1 MPLTRLPGAMPSI
14 ARLLVAAALIVCC
27 VTEVGIRALDTPGA
41 GRESAAPAFT
51 VEEVAPGVHAVI
63 PTKPTG
69 FLNDC
74 NVVFIVNDEDV
85 VVVDTNLTPASA
97 EASVAALRR
106 ITPKPVRYV
115 VNTHWHVDHV
125 SGNQVYRRA
134 FPGVEFIGQALVR
147 KDLVEKGAAN
157 RRDMGE
163 QAKPFAAGLRQALA
177 DGKSLTGAPM
187 AADERAAYEADIA
200 LIDELVAAVPGIEI
214 VPPTLVVDESLTL
227 HRGGRAI
234 EIRRL
239 GRSHTHGDLAVVLPA
254 EGVVVTGDLLVG
266 PVPIVGG
273 DQSFPAEWAASLD
286 GLLALGAK
294 VYVPG
299 HGPVYRGDGQAT
311 LLRDFLRTVD
321 AHAASA
327 IARGETLE
335 AARKG
340 LNVDEFRQR
349 MAGDSAALSVLFS
362 SYGVGPA
369 LAAAYRVRGQAAQ

>member
-1 MPLTRLPGAMPSI
+1 MPPLRKPAGLPLPASWFVS
-14 ARLLVAAALIVCC
+14 LALIVSFM
-27 VTEVGIRALDTPGA
+27 PGA
-41 GRESAAPAFT
+41 VARAQTSPAAPRATVAPSFT
-51 VEEVAPGVHAVI
+51 VEEVAPGVHALI

-74 NVVFIVNDEDV
+74 NVVLIVNDEDV

-134 FPGVEFIGQALVR
+134 FPGVEFIGHAFVR

-163 QAKPFAAGLRQALA
+163 QAKAFAAGLRQALA

-187 AADERAAYEADIA
+187 AADERAAYEADVV

-214 VPPTLVVDESLTL
+214 VPPTLIADESLTL

-266 PVPIVGG
+266 PIPIVGG
-273 DQSFPAEWAASLD
+273 DQSFPGEWAASLD
-286 GLLALGAK
+286 ALLALGAR

-299 HGPVYRGDGQAT
+299 HGPVYRGDGQVT
-311 LLRDFLRTVD
+311 LLRDFLRAVD

-327 IARGETLE
+327 IARGEPLD
-335 AARKG
+335 AARKA
-340 LNVDEFRQR
+340 LNVDVFRQR
-349 MAGDSAALSVLFS
+349 MAGDSAALRVLFS
-362 SYGVGPA
+362 SYGVGPT
-369 LAAAYRVRGQAAQ
+369 LAAAYRVRDQTPK

>member
-1 MPLTRLPGAMPSI
+1 MPLTRLPGALPST
-14 ARLLVAAALIVCC
+14 ARLVAAVALIVSC
-27 VTEVGIRALDTPGA
+27 GPGA
-41 GRESAAPAFT
+41 RTGAQQRPAAAPATAAPAFT
-51 VEEVAPGVHAVI
+51 VEEVAPGVHALI

-69 FLNDC
+69 FLNDG
-74 NVVFIVNDEDV
+74 NVVFIVNDDDV
-85 VVVDTNLTPASA
+85 VVVDTNLTPGSA

-106 ITPKPVRYV
+106 ITAKPVRYV

-125 SGNQVYRRA
+125 SGNQVYRREC
-134 FPGVEFIGQALVR
+134 PGVEFIGQALVW

-157 RRDMGE
+157 RRDMVE

-177 DGKSLTGAPM
+177 DGKSLTGAPL
-187 AADERAAYEADIA
+187 AADERAAYEADVA
-200 LIDELVAAVPGIEI
+200 LIDGLVAAVPAIEI
-214 VPPTLVVDESLTL
+214 VPPTVVVDEGLTL
-227 HRGGRAI
+227 HRGGRTI

-286 GLLALGAK
+286 RLLALGAK

-299 HGPVYRGDGQAT
+299 HGPVYRGDGQVT
-311 LLRDFLRTVD
+311 LLRDFLRAVD
-321 AHAASA
+321 AHAAAS

-335 AARKG
+335 AARKA
-340 LNVDEFRQR
+340 LNVDVFRQR
-349 MAGDSAALSVLFS
+349 MAGDSAALRVLFS
-362 SYGVGPA
+362 SYGVGPT
-369 LAAAYRVRGQAAQ
+369 LAAAYRVRGQAVK